1 MLHFGYGSN
10 LSIKSVHEELNPNAK
25 YVMKGF
31 LPNFEVS
38 WPMWSETEQSGY
50 SGIMEAPGE
59 LVHGA
64 LYEMTEQELIAM
76 DNLEDCY
83 KDTYKRET
91 FLVLGEDGKWHKADL
106 YRVIDPQGPFP
117 PAAAMWKLCSKV
129 RGILNWILNISRKS
143 RSITVNPNRVQHM
156 QY

>member
-10 LSIKSVHEELNPNAK
+10 LNIKSVQEDLNPNAT

-31 LPNFEVS
+31 LPNFEV
-38 WPMWSETEQSGY
+38 
-50 SGIMEAPGE
+50 MEAPGE

-64 LYEMTEQELIAM
+64 LYEMTEQDLIAM

-83 KDTYKRET
+83 KGTYKRET
-91 FLVLGEDGKWHKADL
+91 FLVLGEDGKWHEAEL

-117 PAAAMWKLCSKV
+117 PARSYVEIMLAGARDLELDPAYIEKIEEFY
-129 RGILNWILNISRKS
+129 RQSR
-143 RSITVNPNRVQHM
+143 
-156 QY
+156 

>member
-10 LSIKSVHEELNPNAK
+10 LSIKAVHEDLNPNAK

-38 WPMWSETEQSGY
+38 WPMPSGEEGTAY

-64 LYEMTEQELIAM
+64 LYEMTEQELVAM

-83 KDTYKRET
+83 KGTYKRET

-106 YRVIDPQGPFP
+106 YRVIDPKGPFP
-117 PAAAMWKLCSKV
+117 PA
-129 RGILNWILNISRKS
+129 
-143 RSITVNPNRVQHM
+143 RSYVEIMLAGARDLELDPEYIKKIEEFYRQS
-156 QY
+156 Q

>member
-10 LSIKSVHEELNPNAK
+10 LSIKAVHEDLNPNAK

-31 LPNFEVS
+31 LPNFVVS
-38 WPMWSETEQSGY
+38 WPMWSEKEQSGY

-83 KDTYKRET
+83 KDTYRRET
-91 FLVLGEDGKWHKADL
+91 FLVLGEDGKWHEADL
-106 YRVIDPQGPFP
+106 YRVVDPQGPFP
-117 PAAAMWKLCSKV
+117 PARSYVEIMLEGARDLGMDPEYIKKIEGFLSTSK
-129 RGILNWILNISRKS
+129 
-143 RSITVNPNRVQHM
+143 
-156 QY
+156 

>member
-10 LSIKSVHEELNPNAK
+10 LNIKSVHEDLNPNAR

-38 WPMWSETEQSGY
+38 WPMWSEEEQSGY

-83 KDTYKRET
+83 KGTYKRET
-91 FLVLGEDGKWHKADL
+91 FLVLGEDGKWHNAEL

-117 PAAAMWKLCSKV
+117 PA
-129 RGILNWILNISRKS
+129 
-143 RSITVNPNRVQHM
+143 RSYVEIMLAGARDLELDPEYIEKIEEFYRQS
-156 QY
+156 Q

>member
-10 LSIKSVHEELNPNAK
+10 LSIKAVHEDPNPNAK

-38 WPMWSETEQSGY
+38 WPMWSEEEQSAY

-83 KDTYKRET
+83 KGDYQRET
-91 FLVLGEDGKWHKADL
+91 FLVLGEDGKWHEADL

-117 PAAAMWKLCSKV
+117 PARSYVEIMLEGARDLGLDPEYIRKIEGFLSLSK
-129 RGILNWILNISRKS
+129 
-143 RSITVNPNRVQHM
+143 
-156 QY
+156 

>member
-1 MLHFGYGSN
+1 MYHFGYGSN
-10 LSIKSVHEELNPNAK
+10 LNIKCVHEELNPNAK
-25 YVMKGF
+25 FVMKGF

-38 WPMWSETEQSGY
+38 WPFWSEKEQAGY

-64 LYEMTEQELIAM
+64 LYEMTEEELIKM

-91 FLVLGEDGKWHKADL
+91 FLVLGEDGKWYKADL
-106 YRVIDPQGPFP
+106 YRVIDPKGPFP
-117 PAAAMWKLCSKV
+117 P
-129 RGILNWILNISRKS
+129 S
-143 RSITVNPNRVQHM
+143 RSYVDIMLEGARDLGLDPEYIKKIEGFHRQS
-156 QY
+156 Q

>member
-10 LSIKSVHEELNPNAK
+10 LSIKSVHEDLNPNAK
-25 YVMKGF
+25 YVMKAA

-38 WPMWSETEQSGY
+38 WPKLSETGESGY

-59 LVHGA
+59 LVQGA
-64 LYEMTEQELIAM
+64 LFEMTEEELIAM

-83 KDTYKRET
+83 KGDYKRET
-91 FLVLGEDGKWHKADL
+91 FLVLAEDGKWTEAEL

-117 PAAAMWKLCSKV
+117 PDRSYVETMLEGARELELEPEYIKKIEGFLSQSK
-129 RGILNWILNISRKS
+129 
-143 RSITVNPNRVQHM
+143 
-156 QY
+156 

>member
-38 WPMWSETEQSGY
+38 WPMWSEEEQSGY

-83 KDTYKRET
+83 KGTYKRET
-91 FLVLGEDGKWHKADL
+91 FLVLGEDDKWHSAEL

-117 PAAAMWKLCSKV
+117 PARSYVEIMLAGARDLELDPEYIEKIEEFYRQSK
-129 RGILNWILNISRKS
+129 
-143 RSITVNPNRVQHM
+143 
-156 QY
+156 

>member
-1 MLHFGYGSN
+1 
-10 LSIKSVHEELNPNAK
+10 
-25 YVMKGF
+25 MKAF

-38 WPMWSETEQSGY
+38 WPMWSEAEQSGY

-83 KDTYKRET
+83 KGTYKRET
-91 FLVLGEDGKWHKADL
+91 FLVLGEDGNQSIQIGSDTCNKSMICPLIKKCFGHLQDTSGQSTL
-106 YRVIDPQGPFP
+106 RMRYRYTGQDTATI
-117 PAAAMWKLCSKV
+117 ASA
-129 RGILNWILNISRKS
+129 
-143 RSITVNPNRVQHM
+143 
-156 QY
+156 

>member
-10 LSIKSVHEELNPNAK
+10 LSIKSVHEDLNPNAK

-38 WPMWSETEQSGY
+38 WPMWSEEEQSGY

-59 LVHGA
+59 MVHGA
-64 LYEMTEQELIAM
+64 LFEMTEQELIAM

-83 KDTYKRET
+83 KGTYKRET
-91 FLVLGEDGKWHKADL
+91 FLVLGEDDKWHEAEL
-106 YRVIDPQGPFP
+106 YRVIDPKGPFP
-117 PAAAMWKLCSKV
+117 PARSYVEIMLAGAKELELDSEYIEKIEEFY
-129 RGILNWILNISRKS
+129 RQSR
-143 RSITVNPNRVQHM
+143 
-156 QY
+156 

>member
-1 MLHFGYGSN
+1 MFHFGYGSN
-10 LSIKSVHEELNPNAK
+10 LSIKSVHEDLNPNAR

-38 WPMWSETEQSGY
+38 WPMWSETEQAGY

-83 KDTYKRET
+83 KGTYKRET
-91 FLVLGEDGKWHKADL
+91 FLVLGEDDKWHSAEL
-106 YRVIDPQGPFP
+106 YRVIDPKGPFP
-117 PAAAMWKLCSKV
+117 PA
-129 RGILNWILNISRKS
+129 
-143 RSITVNPNRVQHM
+143 RSYVEIMLAGARDLELDPEYVKKIEEFYRQS
-156 QY
+156 Q

>member
-1 MLHFGYGSN
+1 MESRVDLQSTTKPQN
-10 LSIKSVHEELNPNAK
+10 ISDLNPNAR
-25 YVMKGF
+25 YVMKAF

-38 WPMWSETEQSGY
+38 WPMWSEAEQSGY

-83 KDTYKRET
+83 KGTYKRET
-91 FLVLGEDGKWHKADL
+91 FLVLGEDGNQSIQIGSDTCNKSMNCPLIKNAL
-106 YRVIDPQGPFP
+106 G
-117 PAAAMWKLCSKV
+117 
-129 RGILNWILNISRKS
+129 ISRIQAVS
-143 RSITVNPNRVQHM
+143 QHCG
-156 QY
+156 

>member
-1 MLHFGYGSN
+1 MFHFGYGSN
-10 LSIKSVHEELNPNAK
+10 LSIKSVHADLNPNAK

-38 WPMWSETEQSGY
+38 WPMWSEEEQSGY

-83 KDTYKRET
+83 KGTYKRET
-91 FLVLGEDGKWHKADL
+91 FLVLGEDGKWHNAEL

-117 PAAAMWKLCSKV
+117 PARSYVEIMLAGARDLELDPEYIEKIEEFC
-129 RGILNWILNISRKS
+129 RQSR
-143 RSITVNPNRVQHM
+143 
-156 QY
+156 

>member
-10 LSIKSVHEELNPNAK
+10 LSIKAVHEDLNPNAK

-38 WPMWSETEQSGY
+38 WPMWSEEEQSGY

-83 KDTYKRET
+83 KDLYKRET
-91 FLVLGEDGKWHKADL
+91 FLVLGEDDKWHKADL
-106 YRVIDPQGPFP
+106 YRVIDPKGPFP
-117 PAAAMWKLCSKV
+117 PA
-129 RGILNWILNISRKS
+129 
-143 RSITVNPNRVQHM
+143 RSYVEIMLAGARDLELDPEYIKKIEEHYRQS
-156 QY
+156 Q

>member
-10 LSIKSVHEELNPNAK
+10 LSIKAVHEDLNPNAK

-38 WPMWSETEQSGY
+38 WPMLSETEQSGY

-117 PAAAMWKLCSKV
+117 PA
-129 RGILNWILNISRKS
+129 
-143 RSITVNPNRVQHM
+143 RSYVEIMLEGARDLGMDPEYIKKIEEYYRQS
-156 QY
+156 Q

>member
-10 LSIKSVHEELNPNAK
+10 LSIKAVHEDLNPNAK

-38 WPMWSETEQSGY
+38 WPMWSEEEQSGY

-91 FLVLGEDGKWHKADL
+91 FLVLGEDGKWHEADL

-117 PAAAMWKLCSKV
+117 PDRSYVETMLEGARDLGIDPEYVKKIEGFLSQSK
-129 RGILNWILNISRKS
+129 
-143 RSITVNPNRVQHM
+143 
-156 QY
+156 

>member
-1 MLHFGYGSN
+1 MFHFGYGSN
-10 LSIKSVHEELNPNAK
+10 LSIKSVHEDLNPNAR

-31 LPNFEVS
+31 LPNYEVS
-38 WPMWSETEQSGY
+38 WPMWSEEEQSGY

-83 KDTYKRET
+83 KGTYKRET
-91 FLVLGEDGKWHKADL
+91 FLVLGEDDKWHSAEL
-106 YRVIDPQGPFP
+106 YRVIDPKGPFP
-117 PAAAMWKLCSKV
+117 PA
-129 RGILNWILNISRKS
+129 
-143 RSITVNPNRVQHM
+143 RSYVEIMLAGARDLELDPEYVKKIEEFYRQS
-156 QY
+156 Q

>member
-10 LSIKSVHEELNPNAK
+10 LSIKSVQEDLNPNAK

-31 LPNFEVS
+31 LPNYEVS

-50 SGIMEAPGE
+50 SGIMEAPGDM
-59 LVHGA
+59 VHGV

-83 KDTYKRET
+83 KGDYRRET
-91 FLVLGEDGKWHKADL
+91 FLVLGEDGKWYEAEL
-106 YRVIDPQGPFP
+106 YRVIDPQGPFR
-117 PAAAMWKLCSKV
+117 PARSYVEIMLEGARELGLDSEYIKKVEGFLSQSK
-129 RGILNWILNISRKS
+129 
-143 RSITVNPNRVQHM
+143 
-156 QY
+156 

>member
-1 MLHFGYGSN
+1 MFHFGYGSN
-10 LSIKSVHEELNPNAK
+10 MSIKSVHEDLNPNAK
-25 YVMKGF
+25 FIMKGF
-31 LPNFEVS
+31 LPNYEVS
-38 WPMWSETEQSGY
+38 WPMWSETEQAGY

-106 YRVIDPQGPFP
+106 YRVIDPKGPFP
-117 PAAAMWKLCSKV
+117 PARSYVEIMLEGARDLKMDPEYIKKIEGFLSQSK
-129 RGILNWILNISRKS
+129 
-143 RSITVNPNRVQHM
+143 
-156 QY
+156 